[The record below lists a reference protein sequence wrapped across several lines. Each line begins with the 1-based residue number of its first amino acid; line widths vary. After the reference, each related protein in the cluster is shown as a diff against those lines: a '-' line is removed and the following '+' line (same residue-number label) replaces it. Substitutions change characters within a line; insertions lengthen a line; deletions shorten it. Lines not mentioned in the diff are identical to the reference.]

1 MIAYD
6 KYGKMTPEFSKYQ
19 QEAWDRLRVIS
30 EQLSAQ
36 AIKDGVC
43 PNAFRDTMV
52 KAIECGSVMACA
64 KAYVDDHNKASPA
77 PNTLPIDYV

>member
-1 MIAYD
+1 MICYD
-6 KYGKMTPEFSKYQ
+6 KYGKMTTEFQAYQ
-19 QEAWDRLRVIS
+19 QETWDKLRAIS

-52 KAIECGSVMACA
+52 KAIECGSTLVCL
-64 KAYVDDHNKASPA
+64 KAYVDDLHKAPPA

>member
-19 QEAWDRLRVIS
+19 QEAWDKLRAIS

-52 KAIECGSVMACA
+52 KAIECGSVIACA
-64 KAYVDDHNKASPA
+64 KAYTENHTKQA
-77 PNTLPIDYV
+77 TLALLLGEL